1 MPMVEAGAT
10 LSDLQAEWRT
20 WIRYRLLQSCWCCCA
35 ALALSIICCS
45 GDRSPQRPVSNARRS
60 EIEQDFARVF
70 SMTSPQGREGLIT
83 RWMDRSGCDR
93 TEAMRLATEEWR
105 RDNR

>member
-1 MPMVEAGAT
+1 MDAGQIIAG
-10 LSDLQAEWRT
+10 
-20 WIRYRLLQSCWCCCA
+20 LLLLLCIA
-35 ALALSIICCS
+35 GVAYFLAQR
-45 GDRSPQRPVSNARRS
+45 RSQPQLPVANAGRS
-60 EIEQDFARVF
+60 EIERDFARVF
-70 SMTSPQGREGLIT
+70 SMTGAQGRERLIK

>member
-1 MPMVEAGAT
+1 MDMAQIIAGSLLLLCGA
-10 LSDLQAEWRT
+10 AVAF
-20 WIRYRLLQSCWCCCA
+20 YLLQRTQPQ
-35 ALALSIICCS
+35 LQQQ
-45 GDRSPQRPVSNARRS
+45 RTHPQRSVPNARRS
-60 EIEQDFARVF
+60 EIERDFARVF
-70 SMTSPQGREGLIT
+70 SMTSAQGKEGLIK

>member
-1 MPMVEAGAT
+1 
-10 LSDLQAEWRT
+10 
-20 WIRYRLLQSCWCCCA
+20 
-35 ALALSIICCS
+35 
-45 GDRSPQRPVSNARRS
+45 
-60 EIEQDFARVF
+60 
-70 SMTSPQGREGLIT
+70 MTSPQAREGLIT

>member
-1 MPMVEAGAT
+1 MDMVQIITCLLLLLCVAGA
-10 LSDLQAEWRT
+10 A
-20 WIRYRLLQSCWCCCA
+20 YYLLQH
-35 ALALSIICCS
+35 
-45 GDRSPQRPVSNARRS
+45 RVQPQRPVPNLRRS
-60 EIEQDFARVF
+60 EIAQDFGRESEIQRGFARVF
-70 SMTSPQGREGLIT
+70 SMTSAQGKESLIK

>member
-1 MPMVEAGAT
+1 MDAGQIIAG
-10 LSDLQAEWRT
+10 
-20 WIRYRLLQSCWCCCA
+20 LLLLLCIA
-35 ALALSIICCS
+35 GVAYFLAQR
-45 GDRSPQRPVSNARRS
+45 RSQPQRPVVANVGRS
-60 EIEQDFARVF
+60 EIERDFARVF
-70 SMTSPQGREGLIT
+70 SMTGAQGRERLIK